1 MTSIPEP
8 DRFVDAM
15 RQSQEAAVKA
25 FESWTRTMQQPF
37 GQASGAMPTPGMVD
51 LNPIVD
57 QLFDFADATLQ
68 LQRQLAKGL
77 LWASTQAV
85 QAAQP
90 RSGDE
95 EVMEGG

>member
-1 MTSIPEP
+1 MTSIPDP
-8 DRFVDAM
+8 DSFLDAM

-25 FESWTRTMQQPF
+25 FESWTKTTQQPS
-37 GQASGAMPTPGMVD
+37 GQASGEVPTPDIVD
-51 LNPIVD
+51 LNQIVD

-68 LQRQLAKGL
+68 LQRQFAKGL

-85 QAAQP
+85 QAAQA

-95 EVMEGG
+95 EAMEGG